1 VPPAR
6 LGRALALSVA
16 LAAGVPARAETLA
29 EAWQMALTHDQAL
42 AAASAET
49 EAARANE
56 RAAEGARW
64 PSLEASGGYTRLNAS
79 PALDVAMPSGPPF
92 QSGPIF
98 RNNQFVSGTV
108 QLKLP
113 LYAGGGIVAGIDAAH
128 DAATGAGE
136 QERTAAAALK
146 LEVAEGYVAVLRARR
161 ALAAAVSRVDS
172 LGAHVHDVEHMVE
185 SESVPRSDLL
195 AARVALADAEQT
207 RLRAANAVEIAQA
220 AYNRRLGEPLE
231 RSPQL
236 DEQLP
241 AVSAFADDGV
251 AALVT
256 RALEGR
262 SELKALSAQA
272 GALASQSRTE
282 VAKLRPQLAL
292 IGSYMHFDNQI
303 LDRQDVSTIGVGVTW
318 SVFDGGQAR
327 NRADALKTA
336 SRAQQRRLEDLRSQ
350 IALEVRANWLGEREA
365 QARVKASAEAVA
377 QAQENLRMSRELY
390 GVGLATNTQV
400 LDAVALE
407 VTAVSNRDNAV
418 LDASLSALRLARAV
432 GEL

>member
-1 VPPAR
+1 
-6 LGRALALSVA
+6 
-16 LAAGVPARAETLA
+16 
-29 EAWQMALTHDQAL
+29 
-42 AAASAET
+42 
-49 EAARANE
+49 
-56 RAAEGARW
+56 
-64 PSLEASGGYTRLNAS
+64 
-79 PALDVAMPSGPPF
+79 
-92 QSGPIF
+92 
-98 RNNQFVSGTV
+98 
-108 QLKLP
+108 
-113 LYAGGGIVAGIDAAH
+113 
-128 DAATGAGE
+128 
-136 QERTAAAALK
+136 
-146 LEVAEGYVAVLRARR
+146 VAVLRARR

-256 RALEGR
+256 RALVGR

-407 VTAVSNRDNAV
+407 VTAVGNRDNAV

>member
-1 VPPAR
+1 
-6 LGRALALSVA
+6 
-16 LAAGVPARAETLA
+16 
-29 EAWQMALTHDQAL
+29 
-42 AAASAET
+42 
-49 EAARANE
+49 NE
-56 RAAEGARW
+56 RAAQGARW
-64 PSLEASGGYTRLNAS
+64 PSVEASGGYTRLNAS
-79 PALDVAMPSGPPF
+79 PALDVAMPSGPSF

-98 RNNQFVSGTV
+98 RDNQFVSGTV
-108 QLKLP
+108 QLKVP
-113 LYAGGGIVAGIDAAH
+113 LYAGGGIVAGIDAAR

-136 QERTAAAALK
+136 QERAAAAALK
-146 LEVAEGYVAVLRARR
+146 LEVAERYVAVLRARR
-161 ALAAAVSRVDS
+161 ALTAAVSSVES
-172 LGAHVHDVEHMVE
+172 LGAHVHDVEHMIE
-185 SESVPRSDLL
+185 SESAPRSDLL
-195 AARVALADAEQT
+195 AARVARADAEQT
-207 RLRAANAVEIAQA
+207 RLRAANTLEIAQA

-231 RSPQL
+231 RAPEL

-241 AVSAFADDGV
+241 AVGALGGESV
-251 AALVT
+251 ATLVT
-256 RALEGR
+256 RALAGR

-272 GALASQSRTE
+272 DALASQSRAE

-303 LDRQDVSTIGVGVTW
+303 LDRQDLSSIGVGLTW

-327 NRADALKTA
+327 NRAAALSSA

-350 IALEVRANWLGEREA
+350 IALEVRANWLGVREA
-365 QARVKASAEAVA
+365 QARLKASAEAVA

-407 VTAVSNRDNAV
+407 VNAVSNRDNAL